1 MQPYWLMKP
10 SYLLARRYRNL
21 GIALTDGFKSLD
33 AKKQTSKTARDYKW
47 EGKRES
53 RRLEFSNFLK
63 NLGKGIGREY

>member
-1 MQPYWLMKP
+1 M
-10 SYLLARRYRNL
+10 
-21 GIALTDGFKSLD
+21 TDGFKSLD